1 MEAQDRLPGLVL
13 DLQSKLYALGED
25 DFLLGR
31 EQRHARDLPQVQPH
45 RVLGIGFDL
54 FGDLRLVRVGIS
66 DWWDFLGGTRKH
78 VGRLVEWPLG
88 RLGDLGRLGRLV
100 GKHGLEVAGRR
111 LLDRIGRWVNY
122 LDQVHSV

>member
-13 DLQSKLYALGED
+13 DLQSKLDALGED

-45 RVLGIGFDL
+45 RVLGVGFDL

-66 DWWDFLGGTRKH
+66 DWLDFLGGTRNH
-78 VGRLVEWPLG
+78 VGRLVECPLG
-88 RLGDLGRLGRLV
+88 RLGDLGRLV
-100 GKHGLEVAGRR
+100 GKHGLQVAGRR